1 MEERKFAAKT
11 LGVVRRGPL
20 ATRATWEILPI
31 RMLRL
36 LVEIEEA
43 EKART
48 PLQSSVSGAAAG
60 SDLTP
65 ARPFTSQDGA

>member
-1 MEERKFAAKT
+1 MEQKQGVAKT

-20 ATRATWEILPI
+20 ALRATWEILPV

-43 EKART
+43 EKAHT
-48 PLQSSVSGAAAG
+48 PPQSEAPATAASENA
-60 SDLTP
+60 
-65 ARPFTSQDGA
+65 ATSTKAP

>member
-1 MEERKFAAKT
+1 MEREKVNAKT

-20 ATRATWEILPI
+20 ALHATWEILPV

-43 EKART
+43 EKRRSSHYIIPPKSASSPDDRT
-48 PLQSSVSGAAAG
+48 
-60 SDLTP
+60 D
-65 ARPFTSQDGA
+65 D

>member
-20 ATRATWEILPI
+20 AMHATWEILPI

-48 PLQSSVSGAAAG
+48 PLRSSVSGAATG
-60 SDLTP
+60 MT
-65 ARPFTSQDGA
+65 